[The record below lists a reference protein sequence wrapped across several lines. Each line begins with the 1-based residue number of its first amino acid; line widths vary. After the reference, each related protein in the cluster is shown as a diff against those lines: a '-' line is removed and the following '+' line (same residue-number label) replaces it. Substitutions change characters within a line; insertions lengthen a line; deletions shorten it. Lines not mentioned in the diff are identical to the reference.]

1 VLPALLLTL
10 IDPCMFVVSV
20 RMLDRR
26 LSLLMLAI
34 RAD

>member
-10 IDPCMFVVSV
+10 IGPCMVFVSV
-20 RMLDRR
+20 RMLDRL